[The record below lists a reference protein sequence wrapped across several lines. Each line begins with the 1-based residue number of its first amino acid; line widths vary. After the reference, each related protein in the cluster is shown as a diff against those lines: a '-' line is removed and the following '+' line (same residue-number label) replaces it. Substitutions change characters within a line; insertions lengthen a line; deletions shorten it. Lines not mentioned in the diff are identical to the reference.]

1 MRRSN
6 EPLFWALFSGGGMLA
21 ALVMPAL
28 ILASGFLVPAERVD
42 FGRLEAVLTNP
53 LARVALLGLAFL
65 VFFHWAHRFRHV
77 LVDLGLRRLDRPIAV
92 ACYGLALAG
101 TVWAGTV
108 AFMS

>member
-21 ALVMPAL
+21 ALAVPAL
-28 ILASGFLVPAERVD
+28 ILVSGFLVPADRVD
-42 FGRLEAVLTNP
+42 FNRLEAIFVHP
-53 LARVALLGLAFL
+53 LARVALLVFASL

-77 LVDLGLRRLDRPIAV
+77 LVDLGLRRVDRPIAV

-108 AFMS
+108 AFM